1 MDANTNDDN
10 QFEEECVICLEELK
24 DDELWGR
31 CSPCDHAFHKRCWW
45 DWENAHNER
54 AAKARRRGDD
64 VSNYGVGPKCCLCNT
79 VVKQFVDGKGEP
91 AHNPEPYVAE
101 DDGEE
106 NKSFFD
112 FFFRGGRR
120 GRNDGGEGENED
132 GGDNGPVNQ
141 NDMNGAME
149 FLQRMA
155 QQGGSV
161 MGMDPAVLLD
171 QMRFG
176 GGFGGPPFPGMA
188 GFPGASNNSNN
199 SNNNNSNSD
208 SGNGINLGR
217 MFQEWGAGGG
227 MPFGAP
233 SRSGSNVNNAQETT
247 SFNKIRSGTPIAIQD
262 LVNSSHSHLNGQR
275 GTVQQFDPQAGRYV
289 IKVDS
294 TNVTVSLKPEN
305 IVQTLKVKILGLI
318 SQPQFNGQ
326 EGTIVS
332 YNKER
337 NRYAVRVALP
347 SETKEISI
355 KAANIRIPDLAKV
368 RLEGLESQPQ
378 WNGRYGEFRC
388 FLMLISFT
396 AISLTFVVILLR
408 NYSEMGRWQVSSAT
422 VQHVLCTC

>member
-1 MDANTNDDN
+1 MDDTTNQTENANDTNN
-10 QFEEECVICLEELK
+10 PQFDEECVICLEELK
-24 DDELWGR
+24 NDDSWGR
-31 CSPCDHAFHKRCWW
+31 CSPCNHAFHKRCWW

-54 AAKARRRGDD
+54 VDRARRRGDD
-64 VSNYGVGPKCCLCNT
+64 VSSSNNNGAGPKCCLCNT
-79 VVKQFVDGKGEP
+79 VVGQFVDGKGEP
-91 AHNPEPYVAE
+91 AHNPKPYVAE

-112 FFFRGGRR
+112 FFFRRGRHRRGGR
-120 GRNDGGEGENED
+120 NENNGEGENNEED
-132 GGDNGPVNQ
+132 DSQMNE
-141 NDMNGAME
+141 NDMNGVME
-149 FLQRMA
+149 YLQRMA

-176 GGFGGPPFPGMA
+176 GGFGGAPFPGMA
-188 GFPGASNNSNN
+188 GFPGNNNNN
-199 SNNNNSNSD
+199 SNNNNSNNNN
-208 SGNGINLGR
+208 GNGINLGR

-227 MPFGAP
+227 MPFGVP
-233 SRSGSNVNNAQETT
+233 SRSGSNVNNAQDTT
-247 SFNKIRSGTPIAIQD
+247 SFNQIRSGTPVAIQD

-275 GTVQQFDPQAGRYV
+275 GKVQQFDAQAGRYV
-289 IKVDS
+289 VKVDS

-337 NRYAVRVALP
+337 NRYTVRVTLP
-347 SETKEISI
+347 SEIKEISI
-355 KAANIRIPDLAKV
+355 KNANIRIPDLAKV

-378 WNGRYGEFRC
+378 WNGRYGEFIPC
-388 FLMLISFT
+388 CL
-396 AISLTFVVILLR
+396 V
-408 NYSEMGRWQVSSAT
+408 
-422 VQHVLCTC
+422 